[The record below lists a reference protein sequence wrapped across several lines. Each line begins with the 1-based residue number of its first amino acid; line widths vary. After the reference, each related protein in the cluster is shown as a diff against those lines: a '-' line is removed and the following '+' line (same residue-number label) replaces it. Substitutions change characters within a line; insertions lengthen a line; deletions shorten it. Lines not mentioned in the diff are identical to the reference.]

1 MKWIKLIDDFHYR
14 LMNAQKERK
23 NKNKWMGEELEWVI
37 FERETMFNF
46 TNEERLKNN
55 LPPVEGWAAGH
66 SDYTFKFALYCAELS
81 IGKSK
86 HPDAM

>member
-1 MKWIKLIDDFHYR
+1 MQGLSLSLGLGLGLGPPPVTIEDIKR
-14 LMNAQKERK
+14 
-23 NKNKWMGEELEWVI
+23 
-37 FERETMFNF
+37 
-46 TNEERLKNN
+46 
-55 LPPVEGWAAGH
+55 VEGWAAGH